1 MIGRFKCEM
10 CKNFIS
16 GGIMPDTWR
25 CKAYPN
31 GIPEKKIAFIT
42 HDSCINCNN
51 GIGFEHKDEPNNKIE
66 APT

>member
-16 GGIMPDTWR
+16 GGITIDAWR
-25 CKAYPN
+25 CKAYPD

-42 HDSCINCNN
+42 FDLCINCNN
-51 GIGFEHKDEPNNKIE
+51 GIGFEPEEQHNINRSQQ
-66 APT
+66 